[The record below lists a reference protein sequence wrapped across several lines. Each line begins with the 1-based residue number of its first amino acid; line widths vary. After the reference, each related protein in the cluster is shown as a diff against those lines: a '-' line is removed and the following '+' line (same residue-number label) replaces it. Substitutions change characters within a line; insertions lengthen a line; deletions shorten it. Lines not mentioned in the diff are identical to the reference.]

1 MQRLDQ
7 PLAGA
12 SSIEP
17 AAEHLKSTGE
27 TYVFDY
33 ALRPEVDLRAYE
45 ARALA
50 AAHPVAIQSCV
61 VGQLCWADQRVQF
74 AISADA

>member
-17 AAEHLKSTGE
+17 AAEDLKSTGE

-33 ALRPEVDLRAYE
+33 ALRPEVDLRART
-45 ARALA
+45 APKRWRRHIPLLSSPA
-50 AAHPVAIQSCV
+50 
-61 VGQLCWADQRVQF
+61 
-74 AISADA
+74 